1 MNFGIKLRLA
11 ALGLATAL
19 MGALIVLVTLYS
31 QRQGTELRTR
41 LNDLESQS
49 FGIAEQFKDALRD
62 VNDKMIR
69 YRTVPEAANWKD
81 FLDASH
87 QLDLWIDAQN
97 PN

>member
-69 YRTVPEAANWKD
+69 YRTVPRPRIGRNSSMPATNWIFGLTLK
-81 FLDASH
+81 
-87 QLDLWIDAQN
+87 N